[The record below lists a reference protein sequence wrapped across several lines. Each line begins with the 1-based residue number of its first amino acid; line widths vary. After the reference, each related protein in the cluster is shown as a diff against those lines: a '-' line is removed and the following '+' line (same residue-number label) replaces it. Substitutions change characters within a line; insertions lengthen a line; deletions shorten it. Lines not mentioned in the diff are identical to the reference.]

1 MREADIISTYDV
13 VMGRVHQK
21 KFLYK
26 VGYFADTISA
36 LSMKFGNPAFR
47 DVCISFKRGF
57 EAVNGL
63 RYSFFIEDKEY
74 IESGS
79 YKLCDVIFK
88 TSNKELPNLM
98 GEYVY
103 FGCDPL
109 VTLSQIKTGEAKKA
123 KLISLKPTSTRYR
136 FQTDKGLATFII
148 PIDKSKER
156 A

>member
-13 VMGRVHQK
+13 VTGRVHKK

-26 VGYFADTISA
+26 VGYFADSIPA

-47 DVCISFKRGF
+47 DVCISFRRGF

-63 RYSFFIEDKEY
+63 RYKFFIEDKEY
-74 IESGS
+74 KEIGK
-79 YKLCDVIFK
+79 YKLSDVIFK
-88 TSNKELPNLM
+88 TSSKELPALM

-103 FGCDPL
+103 YGNDPL

-123 KLISLKPTSTRYR
+123 KLISLKPESTRYR

-148 PIDKSKER
+148 PIDRSKER